1 MKRWSKLSPEKR
13 HQLFIRFICA
23 SGFFT
28 AVALI
33 GKITGVLSTDVD
45 AIIGLIAMVLVLIA
59 ASLM

>member
-13 HQLFIRFICA
+13 HQLFIRFICS

-33 GKITGVLSTDVD
+33 GKITGALSTNAN